1 MRNVLVI
8 PARMGSTRFPGKPLT
23 QVAGHT
29 LIRRVHALASAVEAI
44 DRVLVATDDP
54 RIADHVAS
62 FGGEAVMTGESCRN
76 GTERVLEAVAELD
89 PKPEVV
95 INLQG
100 DAVLT
105 PPWILEDLVA
115 AFADPAID
123 VATPA
128 VRLSKTA
135 FAELRA
141 AKAKGDVGGTFV
153 VMDCS
158 QHALYF
164 SKSPIPHSRSMD
176 ALDET
181 PPFFQHIGTYAY
193 RLEAL
198 KRWVAFPPTP
208 LEQLEQLEQL
218 RALEHGMRIRMVVVD
233 YRGRDA
239 GSIDTPTDVIR
250 VERLIATQG
259 ELVPL

>member
-141 AKAKGDVGGTFV
+141 AKAKGGRRRHVRGDGLFAARALLLQESDSPFSLDGRTRRDTAVFSAHRDLRLPVG
-153 VMDCS
+153 S
-158 QHALYF
+158 A
-164 SKSPIPHSRSMD
+164 
-176 ALDET
+176 
-181 PPFFQHIGTYAY
+181 
-193 RLEAL
+193 EAL
-198 KRWVAFPPTP
+198 
-208 LEQLEQLEQL
+208 
-218 RALEHGMRIRMVVVD
+218 GRI
-233 YRGRDA
+233 
-239 GSIDTPTDVIR
+239 PTD
-250 VERLIATQG
+250 AA
-259 ELVPL
+259 